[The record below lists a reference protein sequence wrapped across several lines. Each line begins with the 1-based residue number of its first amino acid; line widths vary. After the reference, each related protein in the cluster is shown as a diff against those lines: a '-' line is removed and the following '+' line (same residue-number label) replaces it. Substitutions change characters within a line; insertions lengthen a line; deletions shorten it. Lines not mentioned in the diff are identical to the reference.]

1 MEPFRWRNCYADV
14 QTYRH
19 GRTIQTYFDDVII
32 PALDTLDRKAEE
44 LEQRGGAWAAFAKPD
59 MQDVIRETK
68 LAFSLAIQSIWE
80 RQLRAYIIG
89 CARELYPAEDFPAR
103 IERAD
108 WEGLQKYF
116 AKLRGI
122 ELRDFPSFVILDILQ
137 HLGNAAR
144 HGDGRSAGRL
154 VEQCPD
160 FWRFVPQMQ
169 LEQTAAAIYRTVA
182 TMDVPVQRLAIFVG
196 AVSEFWED
204 TCYIYNESIEPK
216 DLNLEARL
224 ARERLERKWIPKTPG
239 RRGE

>member
-19 GRTIQTYFDDVII
+19 ARTIQTYFDDVII
-32 PALDTLDRKAEE
+32 PALDTLDCKTEE
-44 LEQRGGAWAAFAKPD
+44 LEQRGGAWATFAKPD

-80 RQLRAYIIG
+80 RKLRGYIAG
-89 CARELYPAEDFPAR
+89 CARELYPVEDLQIR

-122 ELRDFPSFVILDILQ
+122 ELRDFPSFMILDILQ

-144 HGDGRSAGRL
+144 HGDGKSAGRL

-160 FWRFVPQMQ
+160 FC
-169 LEQTAAAIYRTVA
+169 
-182 TMDVPVQRLAIFVG
+182 
-196 AVSEFWED
+196 VSACKFGSD
-204 TCYIYNESIEPK
+204 ALSMTFDHDGP
-216 DLNLEARL
+216 
-224 ARERLERKWIPKTPG
+224 T
-239 RRGE
+239 RRA